1 MMQIKELQSKLADLH
16 SDSYAWAIRC
26 CAGDRHMAEE
36 VLQDSYLKALRKI
49 NAFKGQASFKTWLFA
64 IIRYTAIDHAKV
76 KARVSRKKLA
86 LEDITNDKYLEDH
99 PTVSKTEHEQLQ
111 LIFRKALKELSP
123 QQRQIL
129 HLVFYQAC
137 SIKEAAEV
145 MNIQLGTARTHYER
159 AKSRLRQLLDKQE
172 LLKQKLL

>member
-1 MMQIKELQSKLADLH
+1 MRTDELQHKLAELH

-49 NAFKGQASFKTWLFA
+49 KAFKGQASFKTWLFA
-64 IIRYTAIDHAKV
+64 IIRYTAIDHAKA
-76 KARVSRKKLA
+76 KAKRKTVQV
-86 LEDITNDKYLEDH
+86 EEITNSIQTH
-99 PTVSKTEHEQLQ
+99 PPAVEINISNNLSSV
-111 LIFRKALKELSP
+111 FREALNELSP
-123 QQRQIL
+123 KQRRIL

-137 SIKEAAEV
+137 SIQEAAEI
-145 MNIQLGTARTHYER
+145 MDIQLGTARTHYER
-159 AKSRLRQLLDKQE
+159 GKSRLRQLLDKQE

>member
-1 MMQIKELQSKLADLH
+1 MMRTNELQHKLAELH

-26 CAGDRHMAEE
+26 CAGDQHLAEE
-36 VLQDSYLKALRKI
+36 VLQDAYLKALRKI
-49 NAFKGQASFKTWLFA
+49 KAFRAQASFKTWLFA
-64 IIRYTAIDHAKV
+64 IIRYTAIDHV
-76 KARVSRKKLA
+76 KAKSKRRMVQIEEAPSS
-86 LEDITNDKYLEDH
+86 IFQTNH
-99 PTVSKTEHEQLQ
+99 PTFSNLENKELQ
-111 LIFRKALKELSP
+111 AIFRKALDELSP

-159 AKSRLRQLLDKQE
+159 GKSRLRQLLDKQE
-172 LLKQKLL
+172 VLKQMLL

>member
-1 MMQIKELQSKLADLH
+1 MVQPKELQSKLAELH

-36 VLQDSYLKALRKI
+36 VLQDSYLKVLRKI
-49 NAFKGQASFKTWLFA
+49 KAFKGQASFKTWLFA
-64 IIRYTAIDHAKV
+64 IIRYTAIDHIKAKA
-76 KARVSRKKLA
+76 KRKIVQVEHLTSSSFT
-86 LEDITNDKYLEDH
+86 TNH
-99 PTVSKTEHEQLQ
+99 PTIETVSPEQLQ
-111 LIFRKALKELSP
+111 PIFRKALDELSP

-145 MNIQLGTARTHYER
+145 MDIQLGTARTHYER
-159 AKSRLRQLLDKQE
+159 GKSRLRQLLDKQE